1 MAPSAGSRPTSSL
14 CTPRPLPPTS
24 GPSDDLQ
31 SATATATATATTK
44 PASHWKNLS
53 APTLTVAMVT
63 PTALLHVPKARRAL
77 PSKQRRAWHFWP
89 MLLFSWR
96 LSLHASWPSPVVLVA
111 ATIDAAVDM
120 AISLLLFRAAT
131 KINNFSPTEYPRGR
145 KMLEPIIVIG
155 FAAVTCA
162 LTVPVAIEA
171 ITQLVEMTGNAND
184 SLAPNGTSLHPNCS
198 SEQESVE
205 LGPAVIVC
213 FSFSGFVNVVL
224 FAYCWCVY
232 TKSGSQAV
240 KALAMDFRN
249 DSANFALAVIII
261 CLCVSFPD
269 ASLQWLNQ
277 VGALLISLV
286 ILKTWV
292 GEGLA
297 TASKLT
303 GVAPPEGQLQD
314 ILALVHWAARRSI
327 EEKPGHVSADAK
339 LGQENDAGGVKSDA
353 TTDGVVLVDPHR
365 HDSECIH
372 VQQVHVYHFGSN
384 LIVEVQLVMP
394 GYLTTQQVAAGM
406 RQLRSLMEEEED
418 VERCFV
424 TLSETVGESSHAAV
438 VANGAVS
445 E

>member
-1 MAPSAGSRPTSSL
+1 M
-14 CTPRPLPPTS
+14 
-24 GPSDDLQ
+24 
-31 SATATATATATTK
+31 
-44 PASHWKNLS
+44 
-53 APTLTVAMVT
+53 
-63 PTALLHVPKARRAL
+63 ALLANVAL
-77 PSKQRRAWHFWP
+77 FVAA
-89 MLLFSWR
+89 LVACIL
-96 LSLHASWPSPVVLVA
+96 ANSPVVLVA

-145 KMLEPIIVIG
+145 KMLEPIIVLG